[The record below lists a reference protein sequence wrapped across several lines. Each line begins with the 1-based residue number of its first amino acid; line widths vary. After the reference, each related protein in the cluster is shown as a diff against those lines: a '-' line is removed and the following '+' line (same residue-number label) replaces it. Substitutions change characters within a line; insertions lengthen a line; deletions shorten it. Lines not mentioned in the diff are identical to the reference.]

1 MATVRVAE
9 DKDISSILD
18 IARKFYVHS
27 EFDKIGF
34 TVDRDGFYNY
44 CSILM
49 RLPSAIIMVLEE
61 EEKVIGSIS
70 GILQPLF
77 LNPSVLMITENWWWV
92 DPEYRGSR
100 GGIKLEKE
108 LIQWGKERGAC
119 KIIMSTSHSPKE
131 ESLKNYYIKMGYT
144 YLESHFIKEI

>member
-1 MATVRVAE
+1 MSIIRLAE
-9 DKDISSILD
+9 DNDINSILD
-18 IARKFYVHS
+18 IAEKFYVHS
-27 EFDKIGF
+27 GFDKIGF

-49 RLPSAIIMVLEE
+49 RLPNSIIMVLEE
-61 EEKVIGSIS
+61 EGKVIGSIS
-70 GILQPLF
+70 GILHPLY

-92 DPEYRGSR
+92 DPEYRDGR

-108 LIQWGKERGAC
+108 LIRWGKEKGAD